1 MAKHYAKIVEGYGIS
16 GYVPTE
22 TVLKAL
28 ASKARLEILECIQKG
43 MSNPGEMAGKLSRH
57 RSTIEKHL
65 RVLLTAKIVKKV
77 PSLTNDNHLT
87 IRYNLRGNVRELL
100 ATVQKLCQEISKT
113 E

>member
-1 MAKHYAKIVEGYGIS
+1 MAKRCAKIVEGYGIS

-22 TVLKAL
+22 TVLRAL

-43 MSNPGEMAGKLSRH
+43 MSNPGEIAGKLCRH

-65 RVLLTAKIVKKV
+65 RVLLTAKVVKKV

-87 IRYNLRGNVRELL
+87 IRYNLQGNVRELL

>member
-1 MAKHYAKIVEGYGIS
+1 MIKHYAKMVEGYGIS

-43 MSNPGEMAGKLSRH
+43 MSNPGEIAAKLSRH

-65 RVLLTAKIVKKV
+65 KVLLTAKIVKKV
-77 PSLTNDNHLT
+77 PSLTEDNHLT
-87 IRYNLRGNVRELL
+87 IRYNLQGNVRELL
-100 ATVQKLCQEISKT
+100 ATIEKFCQEISN
-113 E
+113 